1 MGFLPREETK
11 WDEQLETRRPG
22 VLSGVSKG
30 DERAEED
37 SDGGTLEIA
46 EGQPGRDGVRTI
58 KIRGCLRAAPP
69 LLRCLLGSKKRK
81 GCAMY
86 PFRLLAAAVGLGGA
100 RCDDWP
106 PRARMLL
113 NLSALISS

>member
-69 LLRCLLGSKKRK
+69 LLRCLLGSKNARAVL
-81 GCAMY
+81 CTLFASW
-86 PFRLLAAAVGLGGA
+86 RLPWGWVGPGVTIGL
-100 RCDDWP
+100 RERECC
-106 PRARMLL
+106 
-113 NLSALISS
+113 